1 MKKNNFKIVKID
13 KSKNLFNYEKKILI
27 NELILDLK
35 LGYYD
40 FEKEK
45 AQKVKFSLEID
56 YQDKKPSNDK
66 DIKSIVNYGTIVK
79 FITKLIKKKHYN
91 FLETLAEAVFDELF
105 KDKRIAKIM
114 LKIEKLEILKQCS
127 SVGIQ
132 ITKKEVMISS
142 EIGKEVIKKEL
153 PLIPKLPG
161 VYRMLN
167 DKGDILYVG
176 KAKNLPNRL
185 KSYVS
190 EKNHIIRTERMLSQT
205 RKLEITTTSNESEAL
220 LLEANLIKKY
230 KPKFNILLRD
240 DKSFPFIFIGN
251 KDKWPQIKRHR
262 GKKTKKGFYFG
273 PFASAGSANWTIK
286 MIQKIFHLRVCDDTV
301 FKNRER
307 PCILYQ
313 IKRCSGPCVG
323 YIEKNEY
330 KKTVDDAIEFVSGK
344 SRKIQ
349 KSLSDQM
356 EKASDNL
363 DFEKAG
369 ILRDRIKSLN
379 IIQSSQR
386 INEANLIEADVIA
399 GYKESGKTCIQ
410 VFFYRSKQNWG
421 NQAFFPKHDPDE
433 KLSDI
438 LNSFV
443 SQFYENKSVPS
454 SIILSEEI
462 KEKILIEKT
471 LSQKEEKQIDISIAK
486 KGSKLKV
493 INQAIKNAKD
503 SLTRKLYES
512 QNNREL
518 FDAVANKFNL
528 ETNINLIE
536 VYDNSHIQGTNS
548 VGALIAYGDE
558 GFIKKR
564 YRKFNIKIQKNEQD
578 DYGMMREVLN
588 RRFKRAI
595 QEKDNYL
602 TFPDLVLI
610 DGGKG
615 QYSVAR
621 ETLNEL
627 GLHDLPI
634 VAIAKG
640 KQRNSGNETFFHN
653 GKEFKFIKNDPTLFF
668 LQRIRDESH
677 RFAISAHR
685 AKRKKGISKSLL
697 DQIEGI
703 GSIRKRAL
711 LNHFGSARA
720 VESAS
725 LDEIKSVEGVEAKVA
740 KKIYNFF
747 HE

>member
-1 MKKNNFKIVKID
+1 
-13 KSKNLFNYEKKILI
+13 
-27 NELILDLK
+27 
-35 LGYYD
+35 LGY
-40 FEKEK
+40 
-45 AQKVKFSLEID
+45 
-56 YQDKKPSNDK
+56 
-66 DIKSIVNYGTIVK
+66 KS
-79 FITKLIKKKHYN
+79 
-91 FLETLAEAVFDELF
+91 
-105 KDKRIAKIM
+105 
-114 LKIEKLEILKQCS
+114 Q
-127 SVGIQ
+127 
-132 ITKKEVMISS
+132 KKEVMISS
-142 EIGKEVIKKEL
+142 EIGKEIIKKEL

-161 VYRMLN
+161 VYKMLS
-167 DKGDILYVG
+167 DKDQILYVG

-205 RKLEITTTSNESEAL
+205 RKIEITTTSNESEAL
-220 LLEANLIKKY
+220 LLEANLIKKH

-251 KDKWPQIKRHR
+251 KDKWSQIKRHR
-262 GKKTKKGFYFG
+262 GKKTKEGFYFG

-323 YIEKNEY
+323 YIDESEY
-330 KKTVDDAIEFVSGK
+330 KRTVDDAIEFVSGK

-349 KSLSDQM
+349 KNLSDQM
-356 EKASDNL
+356 EKASESL

-386 INEANLIEADVIA
+386 INEANLVEADVIA
-399 GYKESGKTCIQ
+399 AYKESGQTCIQ

-433 KLSDI
+433 NLGNI

-454 SIILSEEI
+454 SIILSQEI

-471 LSQKEEKQIDISIAK
+471 LTQKEGKQVNISVAK

-503 SLTRKLYES
+503 SLNRKLHET

-518 FDAVANKFNL
+518 FESVVAKFNL

-548 VGALIAYGDE
+548 VGALISYGDE

-564 YRKFNIKIQKNEQD
+564 YRKFNIKMKKNEQD
-578 DYGMMREVLN
+578 DYGMMKEVLT
-588 RRFKRAI
+588 RRFKKAV
-595 QEKDNYL
+595 QEKEGHL
-602 TFPDLVLI
+602 SFPDLIFV

-627 GLHDLPI
+627 GLHDIPLI
-634 VAIAKG
+634 AIAKG
-640 KQRNSGNETFFHN
+640 KFRNSGNETFFHN
-653 GKEFKFIKNDPTLFF
+653 GKEYKFSKNDPTLFF

-685 AKRKKGISKSLL
+685 ARRKKGISKSLL

-725 LDEIKSVEGVEAKVA
+725 LDEIKSVEGVEEKVA

>member
-1 MKKNNFKIVKID
+1 
-13 KSKNLFNYEKKILI
+13 
-27 NELILDLK
+27 
-35 LGYYD
+35 
-40 FEKEK
+40 
-45 AQKVKFSLEID
+45 
-56 YQDKKPSNDK
+56 
-66 DIKSIVNYGTIVK
+66 
-79 FITKLIKKKHYN
+79 
-91 FLETLAEAVFDELF
+91 
-105 KDKRIAKIM
+105 
-114 LKIEKLEILKQCS
+114 
-127 SVGIQ
+127 
-132 ITKKEVMISS
+132 
-142 EIGKEVIKKEL
+142 
-153 PLIPKLPG
+153 
-161 VYRMLN
+161 MLN
-167 DKGDILYVG
+167 DKGEILYVG

-185 KSYVS
+185 KSYIA

-205 RKLEITTTSNESEAL
+205 KKLEITTTSNESEAL
-220 LLEANLIKKY
+220 LLEANLIKKH

-251 KDKWPQIKRHR
+251 KDVWPQIRRHR
-262 GKKTKKGFYFG
+262 GKKTKEGFYFG

-323 YIEKNEY
+323 YVEKEEY
-330 KKTVDDAIEFVSGK
+330 KKTVEDAIEFVSGK

-356 EKASDNL
+356 EKASEDL
-363 DFEKAG
+363 DFEKAV

-433 KLSDI
+433 SLSNI
-438 LNSFV
+438 LNSFI

-454 SIILSEEI
+454 SIIISEEI
-462 KEKILIEKT
+462 KEKNLIEKT
-471 LSQKEEKQIDISIAK
+471 LSKKEGKQVNLSVAK

-493 INQAIKNAKD
+493 INQATKNAKE
-503 SLTRKLYES
+503 SLNRKLYES

-518 FDAVANKFNL
+518 FDSVASKFNL
-528 ETNINLIE
+528 ETNINLVE

-548 VGALIAYGDE
+548 VGALIAFGEE

-564 YRKFNIKIQKNEQD
+564 YRKFNIKLKKNEQD
-578 DYGMMREVLN
+578 DYGMMKEVLN

-602 TFPDLVLI
+602 SFPDLVI
-610 DGGKG
+610 VDGGKG

-621 ETLNEL
+621 DSLNEL
-627 GLHDLPI
+627 GLHEIPI
-634 VAIAKG
+634 IAIAKG
-640 KQRNSGNETFFHN
+640 KFRNSGNETFFHN
-653 GKEFKFIKNDPTLFF
+653 GKEYKFNKNDPTLFF

-685 AKRKKGISKSLL
+685 AKRKRGISKSLL

-725 LDEIKSVEGVEAKVA
+725 LDEIKSVDGVEEKVA

>member
-1 MKKNNFKIVKID
+1 MGY
-13 KSKNLFNYEKKILI
+13 KS
-27 NELILDLK
+27 
-35 LGYYD
+35 
-40 FEKEK
+40 
-45 AQKVKFSLEID
+45 Q
-56 YQDKKPSNDK
+56 
-66 DIKSIVNYGTIVK
+66 
-79 FITKLIKKKHYN
+79 
-91 FLETLAEAVFDELF
+91 
-105 KDKRIAKIM
+105 
-114 LKIEKLEILKQCS
+114 
-127 SVGIQ
+127 
-132 ITKKEVMISS
+132 KKEVMISS
-142 EIGKEVIKKEL
+142 EIGKEIIKKEL

-161 VYRMLN
+161 VYKMLS
-167 DKGDILYVG
+167 DKDQILYVG

-205 RKLEITTTSNESEAL
+205 RKIEITTTSKESEAL
-220 LLEANLIKKY
+220 LLEANLIKKH

-251 KDKWPQIKRHR
+251 KDKWSQIKRHR
-262 GKKTKKGFYFG
+262 GKKTKEGFYFG

-286 MIQKIFHLRVCDDTV
+286 MIQKIFHLRVCDDSV

-323 YIEKNEY
+323 YIDESEY
-330 KKTVDDAIEFVSGK
+330 KRTVDDAIEFVSGK

-349 KSLSDQM
+349 KNLSDQM
-356 EKASDNL
+356 EKASESL

-386 INEANLIEADVIA
+386 INEANLVEADVIA
-399 GYKESGKTCIQ
+399 AYKESGQTCIQ

-433 KLSDI
+433 NLGNI

-454 SIILSEEI
+454 SIIISEEI
-462 KEKILIEKT
+462 KEKNLIEKT
-471 LSQKEEKQIDISIAK
+471 LSKKEGKQVNLSVAK

-493 INQAIKNAKD
+493 INQATKNAKE
-503 SLTRKLYES
+503 SLNRKLYES

-518 FDAVANKFNL
+518 FDSVASKFNL
-528 ETNINLIE
+528 ETNINLVE

-548 VGALIAYGDE
+548 VGALIAFGEE

-564 YRKFNIKIQKNEQD
+564 YRKFNIKSKKNEQD

-602 TFPDLVLI
+602 SFPDLVI
-610 DGGKG
+610 VDGGKG

-621 ETLNEL
+621 DSLNEL
-627 GLHDLPI
+627 GLHEIPI
-634 VAIAKG
+634 IAIAKG
-640 KQRNSGNETFFHN
+640 KFRNSGNETFFHN
-653 GKEFKFIKNDPTLFF
+653 GKENKFNKNDPTLFF

-685 AKRKKGISKSLL
+685 AKRKRGISKSLL

-725 LDEIKSVEGVEAKVA
+725 LDEIKSVDGVEEKVA

>member
-1 MKKNNFKIVKID
+1 MK
-13 KSKNLFNYEKKILI
+13 
-27 NELILDLK
+27 
-35 LGYYD
+35 
-40 FEKEK
+40 
-45 AQKVKFSLEID
+45 
-56 YQDKKPSNDK
+56 
-66 DIKSIVNYGTIVK
+66 
-79 FITKLIKKKHYN
+79 
-91 FLETLAEAVFDELF
+91 
-105 KDKRIAKIM
+105 
-114 LKIEKLEILKQCS
+114 
-127 SVGIQ
+127 
-132 ITKKEVMISS
+132 SS
-142 EIGKEVIKKEL
+142 ELGKEVIKKEL
-153 PLIPKLPG
+153 PLIPKSPG

-167 DKGDILYVG
+167 HKDDILYVG

-205 RKLEITTTSNESEAL
+205 FKIEITTTANESEAL
-220 LLEANLIKKY
+220 LLEANLIKKH
-230 KPKFNILLRD
+230 KPKFNILLKD
-240 DKSFPFIFIGN
+240 DKSFPFIFIGE
-251 KDKWPQIKRHR
+251 KEQWPRVMKHR
-262 GKKTKKGFYFG
+262 GKKEKEGFYFG
-273 PFASAGSANWTIK
+273 PFASAGTANWTIK
-286 MIQKIFHLRVCDDTV
+286 MLQKIFQLRVCDDGT
-301 FKNRER
+301 FKNRKR

-323 YIEKNEY
+323 YIDKSDY
-330 KKTVDDAIEFVSGK
+330 KKTVDQAIQFVSGK
-344 SRKIQ
+344 SRDIQ
-349 KSLSDQM
+349 KNLSKEM
-356 EKASDNL
+356 EAASDEL
-363 DFEKAG
+363 DFEKAS
-369 ILRDRIKSLN
+369 IYRDRIKSLN

-386 INEANLIEADVIA
+386 INEANLVDADVIA
-399 GYKESGKTCIQ
+399 GNKESGKTCIQ
-410 VFFYRSKQNWG
+410 IFFYRSKQNWG

-433 KLSDI
+433 KLGDI
-438 LNSFV
+438 LNSFI

-471 LSQKEEKQIDISIAK
+471 LSQKENKQVNISVAK

-493 INQAIKNAKD
+493 INQAIKNAKE
-503 SLTRKLYES
+503 SLNRKLYES

-518 FDAVANKFNL
+518 FDAIANKFNL

-548 VGALIAYGDE
+548 VGALIAYGEE

-564 YRKFNIKIQKNEQD
+564 YRKFNIKNQKNEQD

-588 RRFKRAI
+588 RRFKRAV
-595 QEKDNYL
+595 QEKGNYL
-602 TFPDLVLI
+602 AFPDLVI
-610 DGGKG
+610 VDGGKG

-627 GLHDLPI
+627 GLHDIPI

-640 KQRNSGNETFFHN
+640 KMRNSGNETFFHN
-653 GKEFKFIKNDPTLFF
+653 KKEFKFAKNDPVLFF

-685 AKRKKGISKSLL
+685 AKRKKGINRSLL

-725 LDEIKSVEGVEAKVA
+725 LDEIKSVEGVEVKVA

-747 HE
+747 HD

>member
-1 MKKNNFKIVKID
+1 M
-13 KSKNLFNYEKKILI
+13 
-27 NELILDLK
+27 LILV
-35 LGYYD
+35 GY
-40 FEKEK
+40 
-45 AQKVKFSLEID
+45 
-56 YQDKKPSNDK
+56 
-66 DIKSIVNYGTIVK
+66 KS
-79 FITKLIKKKHYN
+79 
-91 FLETLAEAVFDELF
+91 
-105 KDKRIAKIM
+105 
-114 LKIEKLEILKQCS
+114 Q
-127 SVGIQ
+127 
-132 ITKKEVMISS
+132 KKEVMISS
-142 EIGKEVIKKEL
+142 EIGKEIIKKEL

-161 VYRMLN
+161 VYKMLS
-167 DKGDILYVG
+167 DKDQILYVG

-205 RKLEITTTSNESEAL
+205 RKIEITTTSNESEAL
-220 LLEANLIKKY
+220 LLEANLIKKH

-251 KDKWPQIKRHR
+251 KDKWSQIKRHR
-262 GKKTKKGFYFG
+262 GKKTKEGFYFG

-301 FKNRER
+301 FKNRQR

-323 YIEKNEY
+323 YIDESEY
-330 KKTVDDAIEFVSGK
+330 KRTVDDAIEFVSGK

-349 KSLSDQM
+349 KNLSDQM
-356 EKASDNL
+356 EKASESL

-386 INEANLIEADVIA
+386 INEANLVEADVIA
-399 GYKESGKTCIQ
+399 AYKESGQTCIQ

-433 KLSDI
+433 NLSNI

-454 SIILSEEI
+454 SIILSQEI
-462 KEKILIEKT
+462 KEKILIEQT
-471 LSQKEEKQIDISIAK
+471 LSQKERKQVNISVAK

-503 SLTRKLYES
+503 SLNRKLHET

-518 FDAVANKFNL
+518 FESVVAKFNL

-548 VGALIAYGDE
+548 VGALISYGDE

-564 YRKFNIKIQKNEQD
+564 YRKFNIKMKKNEQD
-578 DYGMMREVLN
+578 DYGMMKEVLT
-588 RRFKRAI
+588 RRFKKAV
-595 QEKDNYL
+595 QEKEGHL
-602 TFPDLVLI
+602 SFPDLIFV

-627 GLHDLPI
+627 GLHDIPLI
-634 VAIAKG
+634 AIAKG
-640 KQRNSGNETFFHN
+640 KFRNSGNETFFHN
-653 GKEFKFIKNDPTLFF
+653 GKEYKFSKNDPTLFF

-685 AKRKKGISKSLL
+685 ARRKKGISKSLL

-725 LDEIKSVEGVEAKVA
+725 LDEIKSVEGVEEKVA

>member
-1 MKKNNFKIVKID
+1 MTNSD
-13 KSKNLFNYEKKILI
+13 T
-27 NELILDLK
+27 
-35 LGYYD
+35 G
-40 FEKEK
+40 
-45 AQKVKFSLEID
+45 
-56 YQDKKPSNDK
+56 K
-66 DIKSIVNYGTIVK
+66 DI
-79 FITKLIKKKHYN
+79 
-91 FLETLAEAVFDELF
+91 
-105 KDKRIAKIM
+105 
-114 LKIEKLEILKQCS
+114 
-127 SVGIQ
+127 
-132 ITKKEVMISS
+132 
-142 EIGKEVIKKEL
+142 IKKEI
-153 PLIPKLPG
+153 PLIAKLPG
-161 VYRMLN
+161 VYKMLN
-167 DKGDILYVG
+167 EKNEVLYVG

-205 RKLEITTTSNESEAL
+205 RKLEVTTTSNESEAL

-230 KPKFNILLRD
+230 KPRFNILLRD
-240 DKSFPFIFIGN
+240 DKSFPFIFISN
-251 KDKWPQIKRHR
+251 KEKWPQIKKHR
-262 GKKTKKGFYFG
+262 GKKDKEGFFFG

-286 MIQKIFHLRVCDDTV
+286 MIQKIFQLRICDDTV

-313 IKRCSGPCVG
+313 IKRCSGPCVNF
-323 YIEKNEY
+323 IHENDY
-330 KKTVDDAIEFVSGK
+330 KKSVDDAIDFVSGK

-349 KSLSDQM
+349 KSLSAQM
-356 EKASDNL
+356 ETASDEL
-363 DFEKAG
+363 DFEKAA

-386 INEANLIEADVIA
+386 INEANLVEADVIA

-433 KLSDI
+433 NLSNI
-438 LNSFV
+438 INSFV
-443 SQFYENKSVPS
+443 TQFYENKSVPIN
-454 SIILSEEI
+454 IILSEDI
-462 KEKILIEKT
+462 KEKLLIEKT
-471 LSQKEEKQIDISIAK
+471 LSKKENKQISISVAK

-493 INQAIKNAKD
+493 INQALKNAKD
-503 SLTRKLYES
+503 SLNRKIYES
-512 QNNREL
+512 QNNKDL
-518 FDAVANKFNL
+518 FENISQKFDL
-528 ETNINLIE
+528 ESNINLVE
-536 VYDNSHIQGTNS
+536 VYDNSHIQGTDS
-548 VGALIAYGDE
+548 IGALITFGEE

-621 ETLNEL
+621 EALNEL

-653 GKEFKFIKNDPTLFF
+653 GKEFKFEKNDPTLFF

-725 LDEIKSVEGVEAKVA
+725 LDEIKSVEGVEEKVA
-740 KKIYNFF
+740 KKIYNYF

>member
-1 MKKNNFKIVKID
+1 
-13 KSKNLFNYEKKILI
+13 
-27 NELILDLK
+27 
-35 LGYYD
+35 LGY
-40 FEKEK
+40 
-45 AQKVKFSLEID
+45 
-56 YQDKKPSNDK
+56 
-66 DIKSIVNYGTIVK
+66 KS
-79 FITKLIKKKHYN
+79 
-91 FLETLAEAVFDELF
+91 
-105 KDKRIAKIM
+105 
-114 LKIEKLEILKQCS
+114 Q
-127 SVGIQ
+127 
-132 ITKKEVMISS
+132 KKEVMISS
-142 EIGKEVIKKEL
+142 EIGKEIIKKEL

-161 VYRMLN
+161 VYKMLS
-167 DKGDILYVG
+167 DKDQILYVG

-205 RKLEITTTSNESEAL
+205 RKIEITTTSNESEAL
-220 LLEANLIKKY
+220 LLEANLIKKH

-251 KDKWPQIKRHR
+251 KDKWSQIKRHR
-262 GKKTKKGFYFG
+262 GKKTKEGFYFG

-323 YIEKNEY
+323 YIEKEEY

-349 KSLSDQM
+349 KSLSEQM
-356 EKASDNL
+356 ERASESL
-363 DFEKAG
+363 DFEKAV

-399 GYKESGKTCIQ
+399 GYKESGKACIQ

-421 NQAFFPKHDPDE
+421 NQSFFPKHDPDE
-433 KLSDI
+433 NLSNI
-438 LNSFV
+438 INSFV
-443 SQFYENKSVPS
+443 TQFYENKSVPS

-462 KEKILIEKT
+462 KEKVLIEKT
-471 LSQKEEKQIDISIAK
+471 LSLKEKKQVTISIAK

-493 INQAIKNAKD
+493 INQALKNAKD
-503 SLTRKLYES
+503 SLNRKIYES
-512 QNNREL
+512 QNNKDL
-518 FDAVANKFNL
+518 FENISQKFDL
-528 ETNINLIE
+528 ESNINLVE
-536 VYDNSHIQGTNS
+536 VYDNSHIQGTDS
-548 VGALIAYGDE
+548 IGALITFGEE

-564 YRKFNIKIQKNEQD
+564 YRKFNIKIKNNEQD
-578 DYGMMREVLN
+578 DYGMMREVIN

-602 TFPDLVLI
+602 TMPDLILI

-615 QYSVAR
+615 QYSVVR
-621 ETLNEL
+621 ETMNEL
-627 GLHDLPI
+627 GLHEIPVI
-634 VAIAKG
+634 AIAKG
-640 KQRNSGNETFFHN
+640 KLRNSGNETFFHN
-653 GKEFKFIKNDPTLFF
+653 GKEFKFEKNDPTLFF
-668 LQRIRDESH
+668 LQRIRDEAH

-685 AKRKKGISKSLL
+685 AKRKRGISKSLL

-725 LDEIKSVEGVEAKVA
+725 LDEIKSVDGVEEKVA

>member
-1 MKKNNFKIVKID
+1 
-13 KSKNLFNYEKKILI
+13 
-27 NELILDLK
+27 
-35 LGYYD
+35 
-40 FEKEK
+40 
-45 AQKVKFSLEID
+45 
-56 YQDKKPSNDK
+56 
-66 DIKSIVNYGTIVK
+66 
-79 FITKLIKKKHYN
+79 
-91 FLETLAEAVFDELF
+91 
-105 KDKRIAKIM
+105 M
-114 LKIEKLEILKQCS
+114 LS
-127 SVGIQ
+127 SD
-132 ITKKEVMISS
+132 
-142 EIGKEVIKKEL
+142 IGKDVIKKEL
-153 PLIPKLPG
+153 PLMPKLPG

-167 DKGDILYVG
+167 SKNEVLYVG
-176 KAKNLPNRL
+176 KAKNLTNRL

-205 RKLEITTTSNESEAL
+205 KKLEITTTSNESEAL

-251 KDKWPQIKRHR
+251 NEKWPQIKKHR
-262 GKKTKKGFYFG
+262 GKKTKEGFFFG

-301 FKNRER
+301 FKNRKR

-323 YIEKNEY
+323 YIKNDEY
-330 KKTVDDAIEFVSGK
+330 KQTVDDAIEFVSGK

-349 KSLSDQM
+349 KNLSKQM
-356 EKASDNL
+356 EKASEQL
-363 DFEKAG
+363 DFEKAT

-410 VFFYRSKQNWG
+410 IFFYRSKQNWG

-433 KLSDI
+433 SLKEI
-438 LNSFV
+438 LKSFIV
-443 SQFYENKSVPS
+443 QFYENKSIPK
-454 SIILSEEI
+454 SIILNEEI
-462 KEKILIEKT
+462 NEKSLIEKT
-471 LSQKEEKQIDISIAK
+471 LSKKENKEINISVAK

-493 INQAIKNAKD
+493 VNQAIKNAKD
-503 SLTRKLYES
+503 SLNRKLYES
-512 QNNREL
+512 QNNKDL
-518 FDAVANKFNL
+518 FERVAKKFNL
-528 ETNINLIE
+528 ETNISLIE

-548 VGALIAYGDE
+548 VGALIAFGEE

-564 YRKFNIKIQKNEQD
+564 YRKFNIKIEKNEQD
-578 DYGMMREVLN
+578 DYGMMKEVLS
-588 RRFKRAI
+588 RRFKRAVE
-595 QEKDNYL
+595 EKENYL
-602 TFPDLVLI
+602 SFPDLVLI

-615 QYSVAR
+615 QYSTAR
-621 ETLNEL
+621 EIMNEL
-627 GLHDLPI
+627 GLHEIPI

-640 KQRNSGNETFFHN
+640 KFRNSGNETFFHN
-653 GKEFKFIKNDPTLFF
+653 GKEFKFLKNDPTLFF
-668 LQRIRDESH
+668 LQRLRDESH

-685 AKRKKGISKSLL
+685 SKRKRAISKSLL

-703 GSIRKRAL
+703 GSMRKRAL

-725 LDEIKSVEGVEAKVA
+725 LDEIKTVEGVEEKVA

>member
-1 MKKNNFKIVKID
+1 
-13 KSKNLFNYEKKILI
+13 
-27 NELILDLK
+27 
-35 LGYYD
+35 
-40 FEKEK
+40 
-45 AQKVKFSLEID
+45 
-56 YQDKKPSNDK
+56 
-66 DIKSIVNYGTIVK
+66 
-79 FITKLIKKKHYN
+79 
-91 FLETLAEAVFDELF
+91 
-105 KDKRIAKIM
+105 
-114 LKIEKLEILKQCS
+114 
-127 SVGIQ
+127 
-132 ITKKEVMISS
+132 MISS
-142 EIGKEVIKKEL
+142 EIGKEIIKKEL

-161 VYRMLN
+161 VYKMLS
-167 DKGDILYVG
+167 DKDQILYVG

-205 RKLEITTTSNESEAL
+205 RKIEITTTSNESEAL
-220 LLEANLIKKY
+220 LLEANLIKKH

-251 KDKWPQIKRHR
+251 KDKWSQIKRHR
-262 GKKTKKGFYFG
+262 GKKTKEGFYFG

-301 FKNRER
+301 FKNRQR

-323 YIEKNEY
+323 YIDESEY
-330 KKTVDDAIEFVSGK
+330 KRTVDDAIEFVSGK

-349 KSLSDQM
+349 KNLSDQM
-356 EKASDNL
+356 EKASESL

-386 INEANLIEADVIA
+386 INEANLVEADVIA
-399 GYKESGKTCIQ
+399 AYKESGQTCIQ

-433 KLSDI
+433 NLGNI

-454 SIILSEEI
+454 SIILSQEI
-462 KEKILIEKT
+462 KEKILIEQT
-471 LSQKEEKQIDISIAK
+471 LSQKESKQVNISVAK

-503 SLTRKLYES
+503 SLNRKLHET

-518 FDAVANKFNL
+518 FESVVAKFNL

-548 VGALIAYGDE
+548 VGALISYGDE

-564 YRKFNIKIQKNEQD
+564 YRKFNIKMKKNEQD
-578 DYGMMREVLN
+578 DYGMMKEVLT
-588 RRFKRAI
+588 RRFKKAV
-595 QEKDNYL
+595 QEKEGHL
-602 TFPDLVLI
+602 SFPDLIFV

-627 GLHDLPI
+627 GLHDIPLI
-634 VAIAKG
+634 AIAKG
-640 KQRNSGNETFFHN
+640 KFRNSGNETFFHN
-653 GKEFKFIKNDPTLFF
+653 GKEYKFSKNDPTLFF

-685 AKRKKGISKSLL
+685 ARRKKGISKSLL

-725 LDEIKSVEGVEAKVA
+725 LDEIKSVEGVEEKVA

>member
-1 MKKNNFKIVKID
+1 MV
-13 KSKNLFNYEKKILI
+13 
-27 NELILDLK
+27 
-35 LGYYD
+35 
-40 FEKEK
+40 
-45 AQKVKFSLEID
+45 
-56 YQDKKPSNDK
+56 
-66 DIKSIVNYGTIVK
+66 
-79 FITKLIKKKHYN
+79 
-91 FLETLAEAVFDELF
+91 
-105 KDKRIAKIM
+105 
-114 LKIEKLEILKQCS
+114 S
-127 SVGIQ
+127 SD
-132 ITKKEVMISS
+132 
-142 EIGKEVIKKEL
+142 IGKEVIKKEI
-153 PLIPKLPG
+153 PLVPKLPG

-167 DKGDILYVG
+167 SKNEVLYVG

-185 KSYVS
+185 KSYVT

-205 RKLEITTTSNESEAL
+205 SKLEITTTSNESEAL

-262 GKKTKKGFYFG
+262 GKKNREGFFFG

-286 MIQKIFHLRVCDDTV
+286 MIQKIFQLRVCDDSV

-323 YIEKNEY
+323 YVKEDDY
-330 KKTVDDAIEFVSGK
+330 KKSVEDAIEFVSGK

-349 KSLSDQM
+349 KNLSTQM
-356 EKASDNL
+356 EKSSENL
-363 DFEKAG
+363 DFEKAA

-386 INEANLIEADVIA
+386 INEANLVEADVIA

-433 KLSDI
+433 SLNNI

-454 SIILSEEI
+454 SIILSENI
-462 KEKILIEKT
+462 KEQILIEKALT
-471 LSQKEEKQIDISIAK
+471 RKEGKQINISVAK
-486 KGSKLKV
+486 KGSKLNV

-503 SLTRKLYES
+503 SLNRKLYES
-512 QNNREL
+512 QNNKEL
-518 FDAVANKFNL
+518 FEEVSKKFDL
-528 ETNINLIE
+528 ENNINLIE
-536 VYDNSHIQGTNS
+536 VYDNSHNQGSNS
-548 VGALIAYGDE
+548 VGALITYEQE
-558 GFIKKR
+558 GFNKKR
-564 YRKFNIKIQKNEQD
+564 YRKFNIKIKKNEQD

-588 RRFKRAI
+588 RRFKKAV

-602 TFPDLVLI
+602 TMPDLVLI

-627 GLHDLPI
+627 GLHDIPI
-634 VAIAKG
+634 IAIAKG
-640 KQRNSGNETFFHN
+640 KLRNSGNETFFHN
-653 GKEFKFIKNDPTLFF
+653 GKEVKFEKNDPTLFF
-668 LQRIRDESH
+668 LQRIRDEAH

-685 AKRKKGISKSLL
+685 AKRKRGINKSLL
-697 DQIEGI
+697 DQIDGI
-703 GSIRKRAL
+703 GSVRKRAL

-720 VESAS
+720 IESAS
-725 LDEIKSVEGVEAKVA
+725 LDEIKTVEGVEEKVA

>member
-1 MKKNNFKIVKID
+1 MGY
-13 KSKNLFNYEKKILI
+13 KS
-27 NELILDLK
+27 
-35 LGYYD
+35 
-40 FEKEK
+40 
-45 AQKVKFSLEID
+45 Q
-56 YQDKKPSNDK
+56 
-66 DIKSIVNYGTIVK
+66 
-79 FITKLIKKKHYN
+79 
-91 FLETLAEAVFDELF
+91 
-105 KDKRIAKIM
+105 
-114 LKIEKLEILKQCS
+114 
-127 SVGIQ
+127 
-132 ITKKEVMISS
+132 KKEVMISS
-142 EIGKEVIKKEL
+142 EIGKEIIKKEL

-161 VYRMLN
+161 VYKMLS
-167 DKGDILYVG
+167 DKDQILYVG

-205 RKLEITTTSNESEAL
+205 RKIEITTTSNESEAL
-220 LLEANLIKKY
+220 LLEANLIKKH

-251 KDKWPQIKRHR
+251 KDKWSQIKRHR
-262 GKKTKKGFYFG
+262 GKKTKEGFYFG

-323 YIEKNEY
+323 YIDENEY
-330 KKTVDDAIEFVSGK
+330 KRTVDDAIEFVSGK

-349 KSLSDQM
+349 KNLSDQM
-356 EKASDNL
+356 EKASESL

-386 INEANLIEADVIA
+386 INEANLVEADVIA
-399 GYKESGKTCIQ
+399 AYKESGQTCIQ

-433 KLSDI
+433 NLGNI

-454 SIILSEEI
+454 SIILSQEI
-462 KEKILIEKT
+462 KEKILIEQT
-471 LSQKEEKQIDISIAK
+471 LSQKEGKQVNISVAK

-503 SLTRKLYES
+503 SLNRKLHET

-518 FDAVANKFNL
+518 FESVVAKFNL

-548 VGALIAYGDE
+548 VGALISYGDE

-564 YRKFNIKIQKNEQD
+564 YRKFNIKMKKNEQD
-578 DYGMMREVLN
+578 DYGMMKEVLT
-588 RRFKRAI
+588 RRFKKAV
-595 QEKDNYL
+595 QEKEGHL
-602 TFPDLVLI
+602 SFPDLIFV

-627 GLHDLPI
+627 GLHDIPLI
-634 VAIAKG
+634 AIAKG
-640 KQRNSGNETFFHN
+640 KFRNSGNETFFHN
-653 GKEFKFIKNDPTLFF
+653 GKEYKFSKNDPTLFF

-685 AKRKKGISKSLL
+685 ARRKKGISKSLL

-725 LDEIKSVEGVEAKVA
+725 LDEIKSVEGVEEKVA